1 VLRRWRQKP
10 LNDFQGKKMNS
21 TSSKVNA
28 LRFFGAEYF
37 ANITGGDARDFR
49 RRLVVRRKL
58 SRDCHLLIG
67 PWFGAD
73 ACLKRLSVKRCNT
86 DQADDDCT
94 AAVVRKKKH
103 F

>member
-1 VLRRWRQKP
+1 
-10 LNDFQGKKMNS
+10 MNS

-49 RRLVVRRKL
+49 RRLVVRREL
-58 SRDCHLLIG
+58 NSGCRLLVG

-73 ACLKRLSVKRCNT
+73 ACLKRLSVRRRNT
-86 DQADDDCT
+86 DKVNDNRT
-94 AAVVRKKKH
+94 TSVVRKRKYS
-103 F
+103 

>member
-1 VLRRWRQKP
+1 
-10 LNDFQGKKMNS
+10 MNS

-49 RRLVVRRKL
+49 RRLVVRREL
-58 SRDCHLLIG
+58 NRGCRLLVG

-73 ACLKRLSVKRCNT
+73 ACLKKLSVKRCNM
-86 DQADDDCT
+86 DKVNDDCT
-94 AAVVRKKKH
+94 TVVGRKRKYS
-103 F
+103 